1 MSEALT
7 ETRPGTR
14 SLSPIRWIR
23 IDAAMSAASGLLLAA
38 ASPALDGPLG
48 APIAFL
54 VPLGAF
60 LLAYAAALAGLA
72 RAGAPSTGVKA
83 VIAGNALWV
92 VASVVAVLT
101 DVLTLTTAG
110 TVIAIVQAAAVALVA
125 DMQLVALRAAARG
138 R

>member
-1 MSEALT
+1 
-7 ETRPGTR
+7 
-14 SLSPIRWIR
+14 
-23 IDAAMSAASGLLLAA
+23 
-38 ASPALDGPLG
+38 
-48 APIAFL
+48 
-54 VPLGAF
+54 
-60 LLAYAAALAGLA
+60 
-72 RAGAPSTGVKA
+72 